1 MTTLSHP
8 PVPFAPASEPARD
21 EQRFVLPNVS
31 WDEYVKIGELF
42 ADRPA
47 LRLTYDRGRLEL
59 LTTSPRHE
67 FYKHWLGR
75 FMEAIAGEL
84 KKPIA
89 PGGSMTFQRQ
99 DLERGFEPDNCYW
112 IENEKAMRGKLTWE
126 PTKDPSPD
134 LMIEIE
140 VTRSALARMNI
151 FAAFRVSEIWC
162 YDGEHLQIFVLQPD
176 GTNQRSEC
184 SLAFPSIPVQELIR
198 FFPTET
204 TDYFSAVATVREW
217 VRSQINKPS

>member
-8 PVPFAPASEPARD
+8 PVPFSPVSEPARD

-31 WDEYVKIGELF
+31 WDQYVKIGELF

-47 LRLTYDRGRLEL
+47 LRLTYDRGSLEL
-59 LTTSPRHE
+59 VITSPRHE

-75 FMEAIAGEL
+75 FLEAIAEEL

-112 IENEKAMRGKLTWE
+112 IEKREGHARETRLGANEG
-126 PTKDPSPD
+126 P
-134 LMIEIE
+134 
-140 VTRSALARMNI
+140 
-151 FAAFRVSEIWC
+151 AA
-162 YDGEHLQIFVLQPD
+162 
-176 GTNQRSEC
+176 
-184 SLAFPSIPVQELIR
+184 
-198 FFPTET
+198 
-204 TDYFSAVATVREW
+204 
-217 VRSQINKPS
+217 